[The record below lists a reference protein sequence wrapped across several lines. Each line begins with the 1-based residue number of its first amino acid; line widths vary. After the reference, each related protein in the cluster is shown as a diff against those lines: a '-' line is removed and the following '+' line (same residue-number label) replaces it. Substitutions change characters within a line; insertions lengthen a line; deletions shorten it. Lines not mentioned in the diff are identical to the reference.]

1 VKHQQIKILY
11 SPFLKISNWILFS
24 QHLKK
29 SYQTQNPSNQSS
41 NLNKNYF
48 TFIRTNQVS
57 AHHAPLAMTSPLN
70 KPIRIGVLT
79 SGGDAPGMNPAVRA
93 VVRAALKRG
102 ADVYAIHEG
111 YYGMVF
117 GGELIQ
123 KMKWDDVSG
132 TIQQVSF
139 FVTRCLL

>member
-1 VKHQQIKILY
+1 MV
-11 SPFLKISNWILFS
+11 FLKS
-24 QHLKK
+24 
-29 SYQTQNPSNQSS
+29 
-41 NLNKNYF
+41 KNF
-48 TFIRTNQVS
+48 HPNRTNHIRWIHS
-57 AHHAPLAMTSPLN
+57 HSHSLMKTH

-132 TIQQVSF
+132 VIHKVWCESKDVLQNRRVAR
-139 FVTRCLL
+139 VLELEDVKNL